1 MDIYLY
7 EAGELI
13 YDEEIK
19 YVTDKDTLVIP
30 SLTTSNIFILSKN
43 IKLDTNVILK
53 LSSLRIN
60 TFIFDPKNNDYSL
73 LSNNYSNGLNTINES
88 KCYLD
93 NNVRLYISKQILLS
107 TFNNMV
113 NVLRYYKI
121 EDNLINKLIDNI
133 DSINDI
139 NNLLIL
145 EAKIRKR
152 YYSHF
157 NEIINNTDFIFKK
170 RTFHPARDEINV
182 LLSFGN
188 SLLYKDCLIN
198 ILAVNLNPKIAY
210 LHSSNDRVTSL
221 EYDLSEIYKPLI
233 VDRCIFTCINK
244 KIITKDDFLI
254 KENTIYLKH
263 DAKNKFIEQYHKK
276 LKSSLVIN
284 NKRITYNELIKRD
297 CIELK
302 KYVCNKKEELN
313 FYQTK
318 W

>member
-13 YDEEIK
+13 YDEGIK
-19 YVTDKDTLVIP
+19 YITDKDTLVIP

-43 IKLDTNVILK
+43 IKLDSNVILK
-53 LSSLRIN
+53 LSSLKIN
-60 TFIFDPKNNDYSL
+60 LFVFDPKNNNYSF

-93 NNVRLYISKQILLS
+93 NNIRLYISKQILLS
-107 TFNNMV
+107 TFNNML
-113 NVLRYYKI
+113 NILSYYKI
-121 EDNLINKLIDNI
+121 EDDLMNKLVNDI

-139 NNLLIL
+139 NSLLIL
-145 EAKIRKR
+145 EARIRKR

-157 NEIINNTDFIFKK
+157 NEIINNNDFKFNK
-170 RTFHPARDEINV
+170 RTFHPAKDEINI

-198 ILAVNLNPKIAY
+198 ILNVNLNPRISY

-221 EYDLSEIYKPLI
+221 EYDISEIYKPII

-244 KIITKDDFLI
+244 KIITKDDFVI
-254 KENTIYLKH
+254 KDNTIYLKH

-276 LKSSLVIN
+276 LQSSLVIN
-284 NKRITYNELIKRD
+284 NKRITYKELIKRD

-302 KYVCNKKEELN
+302 KYVCNKIEELD
-313 FYQTK
+313 FYQTR